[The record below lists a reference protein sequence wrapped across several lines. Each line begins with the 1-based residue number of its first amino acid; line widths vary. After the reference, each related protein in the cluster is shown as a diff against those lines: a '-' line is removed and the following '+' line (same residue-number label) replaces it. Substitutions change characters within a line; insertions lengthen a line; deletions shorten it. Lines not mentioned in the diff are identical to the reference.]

1 MPYERIN
8 VTTGLRL
15 LSGIVVVVVVVGAT
29 VVVGAAVVVVAA
41 GAEMFIHFK
50 VLATFAHTSFLP
62 DAVTILPAVVHL
74 APSLLAA
81 RAGDATSP
89 EKAKTTATN
98 RTVFISTKTTYQLER

>member
-1 MPYERIN
+1 MPYERIK

-15 LSGIVVVVVVVGAT
+15 LNGIVVVVVVVAT
-29 VVVGAAVVVVAA
+29 VVVGATVVVAA

-50 VLATFAHTSFLP
+50 VLANFAHTSFLP
-62 DAVTILPAVVHL
+62 DAFTIFPAVVHL

-81 RAGDATSP
+81 KAGDATRP

-98 RTVFISTKTTYQLER
+98 RNVFIISKTTYQLER

>member
-1 MPYERIN
+1 VPYERIK

-15 LSGIVVVVVVVGAT
+15 LSGIVVVVVVIGAT
-29 VVVGAAVVVVAA
+29 VVVGATEVVVA

-62 DAVTILPAVVHL
+62 DALTILPAVVHL

-81 RAGDATSP
+81 NAGEATKP
-89 EKAKTTATN
+89 EKTKTNATN
-98 RTVFISTKTTYQLER
+98 RDVFIMPRLLTN